1 MDFNPNDIPDQVM
14 LHEADWVK
22 AATAENAEELGIKTD
37 DMEAYWGLEFIGYGY
52 DDITCDFLNYK
63 VIDKHK
69 FFLAKIKHGF

>member
-1 MDFNPNDIPDQVM
+1 MDFNEKNIPDQVM
-14 LHEADWVK
+14 IHEADWTI
-22 AATAENAEELGIKTD
+22 AAITENIEELGILAD
-37 DMEAYWGLEFIGYGY
+37 DLEAHWGLEFIGYGY